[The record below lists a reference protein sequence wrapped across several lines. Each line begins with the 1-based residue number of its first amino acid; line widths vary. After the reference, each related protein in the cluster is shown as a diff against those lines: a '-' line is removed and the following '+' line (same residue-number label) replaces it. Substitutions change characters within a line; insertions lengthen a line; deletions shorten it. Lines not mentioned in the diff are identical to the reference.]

1 MSSQPTGYDRF
12 ANRNSREEPTMI
24 HWQHLFVL
32 GMAFSGFAGSMV
44 YAATPAPS
52 GDASIVSPESKV
64 EELWVDKGFTEGACV
79 DVDGIIYFSDINFAG
94 GLGKIMAFDP
104 ATGKTTVFSADSGQ
118 SNGLM
123 IDQKGKML
131 AACGANNGKQCLAQI
146 SKKGKVKCLID
157 NFEGKKFNAP
167 NDLVVHPQGWVYFTD
182 PRYVGTEPLELD
194 HMSVYRYDPKTKTV
208 HRATT
213 DISKPNGTVVSPDGK
228 TLYVAETDNGA
239 TGLEQDPPK
248 DPKKRMTLNA
258 FPIQEDGAL
267 GKKTVLAD
275 FGGKETG
282 IDGMTVDQKG
292 NIYTAFRA
300 ESRFGIVVFSP
311 EGKELAYI
319 PTPTTPTNCT
329 FGIGDDA
336 STLYITAGSG
346 LYRIP
351 CKIPGFHPSLP
362 VKQ

>member
-1 MSSQPTGYDRF
+1 
-12 ANRNSREEPTMI
+12 MI
-24 HWQHLFVL
+24 HWQQIFVW
-32 GMAFSGFAGSMV
+32 GMAISGLAGSMV

-52 GDASIVSPESKV
+52 GDESIVSPQSKV

-131 AACGANNGKQCLAQI
+131 AACGANNGKQCLARITKQ
-146 SKKGKVKCLID
+146 GKVKCIVD
-157 NFEGKKFNAP
+157 QFEGKKFNAP
-167 NDLVVHPQGWVYFTD
+167 NDLVVHPKGWVYFTD

-194 HMSVYRYDPKTKTV
+194 HMSVFRYDPKTKTV
-208 HRATT
+208 TRATT
-213 DISKPNGTVVSPDGK
+213 DITKPNGTVVSPDGK
-228 TLYVAETDNGA
+228 TLYVAETDNGV
-239 TGLEQDPPK
+239 TGLEKEPPK
-248 DPKKRMTLNA
+248 NPKKRMTLNA
-258 FPIQEDGAL
+258 FPIKKDGSL
-267 GKKTVLAD
+267 GKKKVLAD

-292 NIYTAFRA
+292 NIYAAFRA

-319 PTPTTPTNCT
+319 PTPTLPTNCT

-362 VKQ
+362 VKK

>member
-1 MSSQPTGYDRF
+1 
-12 ANRNSREEPTMI
+12 MI
-24 HWQHLFVL
+24 HWQQIFVW
-32 GMAFSGFAGSMV
+32 GVAFSGFSGSMI
-44 YAATPAPS
+44 YAAIPAPS
-52 GDASIVSPESKV
+52 GDSSLVSPQSKV

-79 DVDGIIYFSDINFAG
+79 DADGTIYFSDINFEG
-94 GLGKIMAFDP
+94 GLGKIMSFDP

-131 AACGANNGKQCLAQI
+131 AACGANNGKQCLARITKQ
-146 SKKGKVKCLID
+146 GKVKCIVD

-167 NDLVVHPQGWVYFTD
+167 NDLVVHPKGWIYFTD

-194 HMSVYRYDPKTKTV
+194 HMSVFLYDPKTKTV
-208 HRATT
+208 RRATT
-213 DISKPNGTVVSPDGK
+213 DITKPNGTVVSPDGK

-239 TGLEQDPPK
+239 TGLEKTPPK
-248 DPKKRMTLNA
+248 IPKKRMTLNA
-258 FPIQEDGAL
+258 FPIKKDGSL
-267 GKKTVLAD
+267 GTKKVLAD
-275 FGGKETG
+275 FGENETG
-282 IDGMTVDQKG
+282 IDGMTVDQEG
-292 NIYTAFRA
+292 NIYAAFRA

-319 PTPTTPTNCT
+319 PTPTLPTNCT

-336 STLYITAGSG
+336 SMLYITAGSG

-362 VKQ
+362 IKK

>member
-1 MSSQPTGYDRF
+1 
-12 ANRNSREEPTMI
+12 MI

>member
-1 MSSQPTGYDRF
+1 
-12 ANRNSREEPTMI
+12 MI
-24 HWQHLFVL
+24 NWQHIFVL
-32 GMAFSGFAGSMV
+32 GVAFSGFAGSIV

-52 GDASIVSPESKV
+52 GDASLVSPQSKV
-64 EELWVDKGFTEGACV
+64 EELWVDQGFTEGACV

-104 ATGKTTVFSADSGQ
+104 ATGKTTVFSSDSGQ

-123 IDQKGKML
+123 INHKGNML

-146 SKKGKVKCLID
+146 SKKGKVKCIVD
-157 NFEGKKFNAP
+157 RYQGKKFNAP
-167 NDLVVHPQGWVYFTD
+167 NDLVVHPKGWIYFTD

-194 HMSVYRYDPKTKTV
+194 HMSVFRYDPKTKTV

-213 DISKPNGTVVSPDGK
+213 DISKPNGTVISPDGK

-239 TGLEQDPPK
+239 TGMEKTPPK
-248 DPKKRMTLNA
+248 NPKKRMTLNA
-258 FPIQEDGAL
+258 FPIRKDGSL
-267 GKKTVLAD
+267 GKKKILAD

-292 NIYTAFRA
+292 NIYAAFRA
-300 ESRFGIVVFSP
+300 ESRFGVVVFSP

-319 PTPTTPTNCT
+319 PTPTLPTNCT
-329 FGIGDDA
+329 FGVGKEA

-351 CKIPGFHPSLP
+351 CKVPGFHPALP

>member
-1 MSSQPTGYDRF
+1 
-12 ANRNSREEPTMI
+12 MI
-24 HWQHLFVL
+24 HWQQIFVW
-32 GMAFSGFAGSMV
+32 GVAFSGFAGSMV
-44 YAATPAPS
+44 YAAAPAPS
-52 GDASIVSPESKV
+52 GDASIVSPQSKV

-79 DVDGIIYFSDINFAG
+79 DVDGIIYFSDINFEG

-123 IDQKGKML
+123 IDQKGNML
-131 AACGANNGKQCLAQI
+131 AACGANNGKQCLARITKQ
-146 SKKGKVKCLID
+146 GKVKCLVD
-157 NFEGKKFNAP
+157 NYEGKKFNAP
-167 NDLVVHPQGWVYFTD
+167 NDLVVHPKGWVYFTD

-194 HMSVYRYDPKTKTV
+194 HMSVFRYDPKTKTV

-213 DISKPNGTVVSPDGK
+213 DITKPNGTVVSPDGK
-228 TLYVAETDNGA
+228 ILYVAETDNGA
-239 TGLEQDPPK
+239 TGLETEPPQNL
-248 DPKKRMTLNA
+248 KKRMTLNA
-258 FPIQEDGAL
+258 FPIKKDGSL

-282 IDGMTVDQKG
+282 IDGMTVDQQG
-292 NIYTAFRA
+292 NIYAAFRA

-319 PTPTTPTNCT
+319 PTPTLPTNCT

-336 STLYITAGSG
+336 STLYLTAGSG

-351 CKIPGFHPSLP
+351 CKIPGFHPSLSI
-362 VKQ
+362 KK